1 MANLGCEAL
10 RSQDGES
17 FLYFAYGS
25 NLLTE
30 RIHLRNP
37 SAVFYSV
44 ARVQVSALRLA
55 PEMSSALSA
64 DKGGRILRTYF
75 LRAACR
81 QHWSG
86 NAALSAQ
93 STSGFPA
100 RPFPHGSLSPSLSPL
115 LDPGCAVL
123 LWLLCLPGCP
133 ELALLTF
140 PPAANSAQLP
150 MPLPWPLT

>member
-44 ARVQVSALRLA
+44 ARLQVSALLLA
-55 PEMSSALSA
+55 PEVSSALSEDKA
-64 DKGGRILRTYF
+64 DRILRTHF
-75 LRAACR
+75 LRAAHR
-81 QHWSG
+81 QHWSR

-93 STSGFPA
+93 SSSAFPA
-100 RPFPHGSLSPSLSPL
+100 RPAPH
-115 LDPGCAVL
+115 
-123 LWLLCLPGCP
+123 
-133 ELALLTF
+133 
-140 PPAANSAQLP
+140 
-150 MPLPWPLT
+150 PLPPRVPLVLSQPSA

>member
-37 SAVFYSV
+37 SAVIYSV
-44 ARVQVSALRLA
+44 ARLQVSALRLA

-64 DKGGRILRTYF
+64 DKGGRILRTHF
-75 LRAACR
+75 LRAARC
-81 QHWSG
+81 QHWSR

-93 STSGFPA
+93 STSRFPA
-100 RPFPHGSLSPSLSPL
+100 RPSASPFPHGSLSPSLSPL
-115 LDPGCAVL
+115 LDPG
-123 LWLLCLPGCP
+123 
-133 ELALLTF
+133 
-140 PPAANSAQLP
+140 
-150 MPLPWPLT
+150 